1 MNNYQI
7 ISILGEGKFCIINI
21 YIIKIGNTWKVME
34 KTTNIVYA
42 MKATKTNEIDNDE
55 MAYLEKEAKV

>member
-1 MNNYQI
+1 
-7 ISILGEGKFCIINI
+7 
-21 YIIKIGNTWKVME
+21 ME